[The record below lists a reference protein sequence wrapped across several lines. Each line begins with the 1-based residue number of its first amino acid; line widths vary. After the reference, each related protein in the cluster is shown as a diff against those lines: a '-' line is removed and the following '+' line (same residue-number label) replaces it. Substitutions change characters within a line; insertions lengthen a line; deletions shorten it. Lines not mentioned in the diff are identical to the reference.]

1 MTVFRF
7 LVVLVVFHLNFV
19 WNIARGDV
27 SVSCEFKQNCILP
40 CTFRP
45 GPELVIH
52 WIQTT
57 GNIQVHSFY
66 HNQDKLGYQDQR
78 FKGRTSIFKDQV
90 SSGNASL
97 QLTGVEF
104 QDEGRYKCYT
114 SVTSGNQESFINVIV
129 DVPVQKVNI
138 NQEGNMIFCMS
149 GGIYP
154 EPKLTWSTEPSSPL
168 AHVPNP
174 HVQRDGQLYSISSS
188 LTLLDSDTDLTYS
201 CTISTRKNTKTS
213 TLFKPTSITCPDSEI
228 TIPCTDSNTL
238 VTNLVWRFNHSQLIV
253 TQMKSG
259 GTYTVSDKWRQYVKD
274 ASKIGT
280 LTLQKLSSDQNGI
293 YTCELTNDDTTLV
306 KTTVLQITE
315 GQTINV
321 TGIAIGVVVA
331 VLALAPLIFLVVRHL
346 RRNTQEE
353 RQHQRE
359 QRPLNSASNQ
369 SENETGT

>member
-19 WNIARGDV
+19 WNIARGDN
-27 SVSCEFKQNCILP
+27 SVSCEFRKNCILP
-40 CTFRP
+40 CTFKP

-52 WIQTT
+52 WIQTI

-66 HNQDKLGYQDQR
+66 HNQDQLGYQDQR

-114 SVTSGNQESFINVIV
+114 SVTSGNQESIINVIV
-129 DVPVQKVNI
+129 DGPVQKVNI

-149 GGIYP
+149 EGIYP

-188 LTLLDSDTDLTYS
+188 LTHLDSDTNITYS

-238 VTNLVWRFNHSQLIV
+238 ATNLIWRFNNSQLIA

-259 GTYTVSDKWRQYVKD
+259 GTYTVSDKWKQYVKD
-274 ASKIGT
+274 VSKTGT
-280 LTLQKLSSDQNGI
+280 LTLQNLSSDQNGI
-293 YTCELTNDDTTLV
+293 YTCELTNADKTLV
-306 KTTVLQITE
+306 KNTVLQITE
-315 GQTINV
+315 GQPTNV
-321 TGIAIGVVVA
+321 IGIAIGVLVA
-331 VLALAPLIFLVVRHL
+331 VLALALLIFLVVRCKSHIMSTVSDQH
-346 RRNTQEE
+346 NTAIQHDQQEE
-353 RQHQRE
+353 QLQ
-359 QRPLNSASNQ
+359 PLSK
-369 SENETGT
+369 

>member
-19 WNIARGDV
+19 WNIARGDN
-27 SVSCEFKQNCILP
+27 SVSCEFRKNCILP
-40 CTFRP
+40 CTFKP

-52 WIQTT
+52 WIQTI

-66 HNQDKLGYQDQR
+66 HNQDQLGYQDQR

-114 SVTSGNQESFINVIV
+114 SVTSGNQESIINVIV
-129 DVPVQKVNI
+129 DGPVQKVNI

-149 GGIYP
+149 EGIYP

-188 LTLLDSDTDLTYS
+188 LTHLDSDTNITYS

-238 VTNLVWRFNHSQLIV
+238 ATNLIWRFNNSQLIA

-259 GTYTVSDKWRQYVKD
+259 GTYTVSDKWKQYVKD
-274 ASKIGT
+274 VSKTGT
-280 LTLQKLSSDQNGI
+280 LTLQNLSSDQNGI
-293 YTCELTNDDTTLV
+293 YTCELTNADKTLV
-306 KTTVLQITE
+306 KNTVLQITE
-315 GQTINV
+315 GQPTNV
-321 TGIAIGVVVA
+321 IGIAIGVLVA
-331 VLALAPLIFLVVRHL
+331 VLALALLIFLVVRCKSHIM
-346 RRNTQEE
+346 
-353 RQHQRE
+353 
-359 QRPLNSASNQ
+359 
-369 SENETGT
+369 SENETGTQHGK